1 MKTFDQ
7 INVIPFIDIMLVL
20 LTIVLTTASFVSQG
34 LIEVTL
40 PEAETAKVSPSNKD
54 KSVEISIDAEKNIYF
69 ADEKVAE
76 LELEKKLQTLK
87 KETAITLRVDEI
99 ATFKQFV
106 FIVDLLKKYQL
117 ENLSIL
123 ARQKNDV

>member
-1 MKTFDQ
+1 MKAFDQ

-34 LIEVTL
+34 LIEVTV
-40 PEAETAKVSPSNKD
+40 PEAETAELASPSDK
-54 KSVEISIDAEKNIYF
+54 KSVEISIDAERQFYF
-69 ADEKVAE
+69 ADQKITEAQ
-76 LELEKKLQTLK
+76 LEQKLQALT
-87 KETAITLRVDEI
+87 KETAITLRVDEV

-123 ARQKNDV
+123 TRKRNDT

>member
-1 MKTFDQ
+1 MRAFDQ

-40 PEAETAKVSPSNKD
+40 PEAETAEVATPTDEESI
-54 KSVEISIDAEKNIYF
+54 EISIDAKQQIFFSDRPIVENQ
-69 ADEKVAE
+69 
-76 LELEKKLQTLK
+76 LEQKLQSLK
-87 KETAITLRVDEI
+87 KEAAIILRVDEA

-106 FIVDLLKKYQL
+106 FVVDLLKKYQL
-117 ENLSIL
+117 KKLSIL
-123 ARQKNDV
+123 TRKHSDS